1 MFAKSDGMCSLSLD
15 ISGGSSLRFDYRF
28 ADAFRRSCADQ
39 QFRYDFDVKIAVKLE
54 GVGPHPA
61 NFAGFRRLRVWY
73 PHSHYK
79 VEGSGRLTIGGNE
92 WTTRHETMEE
102 QYSSPFEVVANS
114 VFSEVLS
121 AVESH
126 SSAWLSAEYANFP
139 FNYKDYPDF
148 PEIIAGMPRYYRGT
162 AVQRF
167 QECIDRAGQ

>member
-1 MFAKSDGMCSLSLD
+1 
-15 ISGGSSLRFDYRF
+15 
-28 ADAFRRSCADQ
+28 
-39 QFRYDFDVKIAVKLE
+39 
-54 GVGPHPA
+54 
-61 NFAGFRRLRVWY
+61 
-73 PHSHYK
+73 
-79 VEGSGRLTIGGNE
+79 
-92 WTTRHETMEE
+92 MEE
-102 QYSSPFEVVANS
+102 QYSSPFEVIANS